1 MAVVLA
7 IGPHPDDIEI
17 AMGGTVCLLHA
28 QGHEVVVCDL
38 TDGEPTPIGSPE
50 RRAAETD
57 EASRLLGVR
66 RRLTLGLPNRFLQD
80 TIEARIQVAEVIRR
94 VRPDVL
100 FVPYWVDAHPDHV
113 AACALAEA
121 ARFTAKLTRTQMQ
134 GEPHYPDRVFHF
146 FSTHYRLHV
155 KPSFIVDI
163 SDHIETKMAAVA
175 AYASQF
181 GDERGNA
188 GLLAAIRETSA
199 YWGRLI
205 HRRYGEAFVSREEI
219 GIARWDG
226 LI

>member
-1 MAVVLA
+1 
-7 IGPHPDDIEI
+7 
-17 AMGGTVCLLHA
+17 MGGTVCLLRE
-28 QGHEVVVCDL
+28 QGHEVVLCDL

-50 RRAAETD
+50 RRAAEAE
-57 EASRLLGVR
+57 EASRLLGLR

-80 TIEARIQVAEVIRR
+80 TIEARLQVAEVIRE

-100 FVPYWVDAHPDHV
+100 FIPYWVDAHPDHV

-121 ARFTAKLTRTQMQ
+121 ARFTAKLTRTPMR
-134 GEPHYPDRVFHF
+134 GDPHYPDRIYHF
-146 FSTHYRLHV
+146 LSTHYRLHV

-163 SDHIETKMAAVA
+163 SDHIETKMAAIA

-188 GLLAAIRETSA
+188 ALLDLIRETSA
-199 YWGRLI
+199 YWGGLI
-205 HRRYGEAFVSREEI
+205 HRRYGEAFVCREEI
-219 GIARWDG
+219 GVARWDG